1 MTQPRMILEARA
13 ELTEVFRKA
22 DMQLVAW
29 LAQIVDLNIQKA
41 GRLED
46 DAEWQGLPGVTR
58 ARLMFHPYD
67 PGSVEG
73 LEAFARR
80 VGADMFDAPTL
91 QVIPDIERLL
101 LDSATEWPDEG
112 EIIMPDEIPWDHGF
126 VWFDSPLE
134 YGSEAAGSVVRAM
147 SWAKTRATLP
157 VLAGQPPRK
166 VRAVRVVFWAS
177 ISDTEAV
184 LGRPPKDGCPI
195 GDLVLSHVI
204 VIPLAYPFAPVTPSP
219 RATGNDV
226 TSVEAGMSMLLF
238 LHRLWMFMDME
249 ITVMERHTAGR
260 QARKRVNG
268 SLRHCDV
275 NVILLRRARK
285 PDRRPEPGHV
295 AQHVEWTCR
304 WFVRGHYRHLEEWD
318 HDRHGAHFAAPEEGP
333 DKDHCEVCGTRISRW
348 IHPYLKGPSG
358 LPIRHADELFRLAR

>member
-46 DAEWQGLPGVTR
+46 DAEWQGLPGVMR

>member
-22 DMQLVAW
+22 DITLMAW
-29 LAQIVDLNIQKA
+29 LAQVVDVNIQKA
-41 GRLED
+41 DRLE
-46 DAEWQGLPGVTR
+46 EWQGLSGFMR

-91 QVIPDIERLL
+91 QVTSDIGRLL
-101 LDSATEWPDEG
+101 LESGTEWPDEG
-112 EIIMPDEIPWDHGF
+112 EIIMPDEIPWERGF

-134 YGSEAAGSVVRAM
+134 YGTEENGSVVRAM

-184 LGRPPKDGCPI
+184 LGRPPKDGYPI

-249 ITVMERHTAGR
+249 ITVMERHRAGR

-275 NVILLRRARK
+275 NVILLRRARNAGQHR
-285 PDRRPEPGHV
+285 DPGYV
-295 AQHVEWTCR
+295 PAAVNWTCR
-304 WFVRGHYRHLEEWD
+304 WFVTGHYRHLQEWD
-318 HDRHGAHFAAPEEGP
+318 HDRYGVHKAHPEGA
-333 DKDHCEVCGTRISRW
+333 DKDHCGVCGVRISRW
-348 IHPYLKGPSG
+348 IRPYMKGPSG
-358 LPIRHADELFRLAR
+358 APIRHADELFRLAR

>member
-46 DAEWQGLPGVTR
+46 DAEWQGLPGVMR

-91 QVIPDIERLL
+91 QVTPHIERLL